1 MNLDIEQNSNSQAF
15 NILSSNRFGQVKN
28 NVEKIF
34 SEPTAKI
41 FLDTLLLNDYQKIN
55 IYYQEY
61 SYLYKCRIL
70 TQINEMSNGNADE
83 ATMFKTILEQ
93 LAYRMYNKN
102 RELDLEESF
111 VLDLISDY
119 NQEYRGNKIS
129 DISVIKK
136 LIEYKILETQN
147 KKYSFKH
154 NYMYYYFIGS
164 FIKTQLSPIKKQEI
178 IETIFSDFSKEINFK
193 IALFLVQDM
202 NIEFE
207 VLPQIQNVSQKLLSQ
222 YDNFKYNYQNK
233 FIKEMH
239 DNVNIKVNSRF
250 YIDKNKD
257 LKEILLEISQMIK
270 VIEFLNYI
278 LKNYSSSIKRQVK
291 IEIINLMHKSGLKLI
306 GTLYSLM
313 SEISI
318 ENIE

>member
-28 NVEKIF
+28 NIEKIF

-93 LAYRMYNKN
+93 LAYRMYNEN

-111 VLDLISDY
+111 VVDLISDY

-136 LIEYKILETQN
+136 LIEYKILGTQN

-154 NYMYYYFIGS
+154 KYMYYYFIGS
-164 FIKTQLSPIKKQEI
+164 FIKTQLLPIKRQEV

-207 VLPQIQNVSQKLLSQ
+207 VLPQIQNVSKKLLSQ
-222 YDNFKYNYQNK
+222 YDNFKYNDQNK

-239 DNVNIKVNSRF
+239 DNINIKVNSRF

-257 LKEILLEISQMIK
+257 LKEMLLEISQMIK

-278 LKNYSSSIKRQVK
+278 LKNYSSSIKRQVQ

-306 GTLYSLM
+306 GALYSLM